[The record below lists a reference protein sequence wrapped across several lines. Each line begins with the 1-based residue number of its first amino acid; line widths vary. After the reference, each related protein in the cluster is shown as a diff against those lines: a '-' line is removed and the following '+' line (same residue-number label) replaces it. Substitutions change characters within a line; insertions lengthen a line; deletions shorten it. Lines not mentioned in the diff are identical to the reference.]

1 MAPAHPIRR
10 GVIARGLSRV
20 LCRAPVRRRNLLAAV
35 LLLPTWLL
43 LVFPVNSANEPGSL
57 EHQVK
62 AAFLYKFASYVE
74 WPPALFPEEGTPITI
89 AVMGAAPIAAELER
103 VAVGRSA
110 QGRPITVK
118 RLNAGEPLEGHHIV
132 FVGLDETRRLSR
144 VAEAA
149 AVQSILVVTDTA
161 GALTKGSMINF
172 ILADG
177 KVRFEI
183 ARDAAE
189 KSGLKVSSRLLAVA
203 QQVVTEAP

>member
-1 MAPAHPIRR
+1 MAPASTIRR
-10 GVIARGLSRV
+10 GAIARRLGQALSQ
-20 LCRAPVRRRNLLAAV
+20 APVRRRNLLVAV
-35 LLLPTWLL
+35 LLLPMWLL
-43 LVFPVNSANEPGSL
+43 AFPVSSANEPGRL

-62 AAFLYKFASYVE
+62 AAFLYKFANYVE
-74 WPPALFPEEGTPITI
+74 WPPAMFPEEGTPITI

-118 RLNAGEPLEGHHIV
+118 RLNAGEPLEGLHIV
-132 FVGLDETRRLSR
+132 FVGPDETRRLAR

-149 AVQSILVVTDTA
+149 AAQSILVVTDSA
-161 GALTKGSMINF
+161 GALAKGSMINF

-183 ARDAAE
+183 ARDATE

-203 QQVVTEAP
+203 QQVVREAP

>member
-1 MAPAHPIRR
+1 MAPIIPIRR
-10 GVIARGLSRV
+10 RTIVRAFRQA
-20 LCRAPVRRRNLLAAV
+20 LCQAPVRRRDLLATV
-35 LLLPTWLL
+35 LLLPMWLL
-43 LVFPVNSANEPGSL
+43 ALPVIGANEPGHL

-62 AAFLYKFASYVE
+62 AAFLYKFANYVE
-74 WPPALFPEEGTPITI
+74 WPPALFPEEGTPISI

-110 QGRPITVK
+110 QGRPIAVK
-118 RLNAGEPLEGHHIV
+118 RLSANEPLEGHHIV
-132 FVGLDETRRLSR
+132 FVGRDETHHLAR

-149 AVQSILVVTDTA
+149 AARSILVVTDA
-161 GALTKGSMINF
+161 GGALAKGSMINF
-172 ILADG
+172 IPADG

-183 ARDAAE
+183 ARDSTE